1 MQKFVSDQL
10 ANRHVSNSRF
20 EAIYRNMKITDITID
35 VLERRT
41 PPVRVQDERAD
52 LGGTT
57 TQGVLRV
64 TTDNGIEG
72 HAFVGTQAGNSSQ
85 WMDTLIKTLK
95 PAMMGRDSSDR
106 EWLWSQL
113 DVIAGH
119 GAVIEPVWA
128 PLDVALWDIEGKAA
142 GQPIHK
148 LLGTARTEVPIY
160 ATYPPR
166 HDTVEGFVEEALQ
179 LKADGFSAYK
189 MHPGPLHYKQAA
201 IAAAKVR
208 EAVGDEMTLML
219 DRNHGYTFREALYV
233 GHALD
238 ANDYFWYEDPIPAND
253 IEAIKELTNRL
264 ETPLNMSDTTGFL
277 FHEAANF
284 LQQNAVRLVRGTV
297 RKLGITGLKKQ
308 MALVEGFHKVCEV
321 GLAGS
326 SALNAA
332 NLHVICSS
340 MNCTYFEYW
349 MPKEVHQ
356 WGVKEELKINERGNL
371 EVPTGPG
378 LGIELDEEWIAA
390 HKIATLS

>member
-1 MQKFVSDQL
+1 
-10 ANRHVSNSRF
+10 
-20 EAIYRNMKITDITID
+20 MKITDITID
-35 VLERRT
+35 VIERST
-41 PPVRVQDERAD
+41 APVKVQDERSD

-64 TTDNGIEG
+64 KTDDGLEG
-72 HAFVGTQAGNSSQ
+72 NAFVGDQAGNSTQRMQSI
-85 WMDTLIKTLK
+85 IKTLK

-119 GAVIEPVWA
+119 GSAIQPVWA

-148 LLGTARTEVPIY
+148 LLGTARTEVPLY

-166 HDTVEGFVEEALQ
+166 HGTSEGFVDEALQ
-179 LKADGFSAYK
+179 LKADGFRAYK
-189 MHPGPLHYKQAA
+189 IHPGPLSYRDAA
-201 IAAAKVR
+201 VTAAKVR
-208 EAVGDEMTLML
+208 EAVGDDMTLML

-238 ANDYFWYEDPIPAND
+238 EHHYFWFEDPIPTND
-253 IEAIKELTNRL
+253 IEAIRELTARL
-264 ETPLNMSDTTGFL
+264 DTPLNMSDTAGFL

-284 LQQNAVRLVRGTV
+284 LQMNAVRLIRGTV
-297 RKLGITGLKKQ
+297 RKIGITGLKKQ
-308 MALVEGFHKVCEV
+308 MALVEGFQKFCEI
-321 GLAGS
+321 GLAGN

-332 NLHVICSS
+332 NLHVMMSS

-349 MPKEVHQ
+349 LPKEVHQ
-356 WGVKEELKINERGNL
+356 WGVTKQLEINKNGNL
-371 EVPTGPG
+371 DAPTEPG
-378 LGIELDEEWIAA
+378 LGIELDEDWIAS
-390 HKIATLS
+390 HKVTTLS